1 MNPVGPVA
9 SATGPSR
16 APLDPHAIMGPYIIR
31 RILYMIVVLLFVIA
45 ITFLIFF
52 ILPTADPAALRAG
65 RSPTPE
71 TLKAIREQLGLNH
84 SVPEQFWLYVKG
96 LVLHFDF
103 GNSFINDQDVRG
115 LIFDRL
121 PNTLFLITGAAILWF
136 TFGVLIGTI
145 SAVKTGTFLDRAT
158 MTTALVAISAPV
170 YWLGLVALYLFATDI
185 GQFPI
190 LPGNGAYQDA
200 HGFFAKIPTLILP
213 WIVLASAFAAI
224 YARLTRSN
232 LIEVMSE
239 DYVRTARAK
248 GLTERR
254 VVIRHGLR
262 AAITPVVTILG
273 LDLGI
278 LVGGA
283 ILTESVFGI
292 PGVGRLAYDAIQR
305 GDLATIQGTTLFLAF
320 AVVFMNLLVDILYA
334 FLDPRVRY

>member
-1 MNPVGPVA
+1 
-9 SATGPSR
+9 
-16 APLDPHAIMGPYIIR
+16 MGPYIIR
-31 RILYMIVVLLFVIA
+31 RLLYMIVVLLFVIM

-52 ILPTADPAALRAG
+52 VLPTADPAALRAG

-71 TLKAIREQLGLNH
+71 TLAAIREQLGLDK
-84 SVPEQFWLYVKG
+84 SLPEQFWVYLKA

-103 GNSFINDQDVRG
+103 GNSFVNNVNVRS

-136 TFGVLIGTI
+136 FGGVLIGTI
-145 SAVKTGTFLDRAT
+145 SAVKRGTVMDRAA
-158 MTTALVAISAPV
+158 MGTALVAISAPV
-170 YWLGLVALYLFATDI
+170 YWFGLVSLYLFASDI
-185 GQFPI
+185 GQFPVF
-190 LPGNGAYQDA
+190 PGSGAYQNAD
-200 HGFFAKIPTLILP
+200 GFFAKIPTLILP
-213 WIVLASAFAAI
+213 WIVLAAAFAAV

-232 LIEVMSE
+232 LLEVMSE

-254 VVIRHGLR
+254 VVVRHGLR
-262 AAITPVVTILG
+262 AAITPVITVLG

-292 PGVGRLAYDAIQR
+292 PGIGRLSFDAIQR
-305 GDLATIQGTTLFLAF
+305 GDLVTVQGCTLFLAF
-320 AVVFMNLLVDILYA
+320 AVVFMNLVVDILYA

>member
-1 MNPVGPVA
+1 
-9 SATGPSR
+9 
-16 APLDPHAIMGPYIIR
+16 MGPFIIR
-31 RILYMIVVLLFVIA
+31 RLLYMIVVLLFVTA
-45 ITFLIFF
+45 ITFLIFY
-52 ILPTADPAALRAG
+52 ILPSADPAALRAG
-65 RSPTPE
+65 RAPSPE
-71 TLKAIREQLGLNH
+71 TLAAIRQQLGLDKP
-84 SVPEQFWLYVKG
+84 VPVQFWVYIKK

-103 GNSFINDQDVRG
+103 GNSFVNNANVRA

-121 PNTLFLITGAAILWF
+121 PNTLFLISGAALLWF
-136 TFGVLIGTI
+136 TGGVLIGTI
-145 SAVKTGTFLDRAT
+145 SAVKRGTLLDRAA
-158 MTTALVAISAPV
+158 MGTALVAISAPV
-170 YWLGLVALYLFATDI
+170 YWLGLVSLYLLASDI
-185 GQFPI
+185 GRFP
-190 LPGNGAYQDA
+190 LFPGSGAYQNA

-213 WIVLASAFAAI
+213 WIVLAAAFAAI

-232 LIEVMSE
+232 LLEVMSE

-254 VVIRHGLR
+254 VIVRHGLR
-262 AAITPVVTILG
+262 AAITPVVTVLG

-292 PGVGRLAYDAIQR
+292 PGIGRLSFDAIQR

-320 AVVFMNLLVDILYA
+320 AVVLMNLIVDILYA

>member
-1 MNPVGPVA
+1 
-9 SATGPSR
+9 
-16 APLDPHAIMGPYIIR
+16 MGPFIIR
-31 RILYMIVVLLFVIA
+31 RLLYMVVVLLFVTA
-45 ITFLIFF
+45 ITFLIFY

-71 TLKAIREQLGLNH
+71 TLAAIRQQLGLDK
-84 SVPEQFWLYVKG
+84 PLYEQFFIYIKK

-103 GNSFINDQDVRG
+103 GNSFVNNANVRS

-121 PNTLFLITGAAILWF
+121 PNTLFLISGAAVIWF
-136 TFGVLIGTI
+136 CGGVLIGTI
-145 SAVKTGTFLDRAT
+145 SAVKRGTILDRAA
-158 MTTALVAISAPV
+158 MGTALVAISAPV
-170 YWLGLVALYLFATDI
+170 YWLGLVSLYLFASDI
-185 GQFPI
+185 GRFPVF
-190 LPGNGAYQDA
+190 PGSGAYQDA

-213 WIVLASAFAAI
+213 WIVLAAAFSAI

-232 LIEVMSE
+232 LLEVMSE

-254 VVIRHGLR
+254 VIVRHGLR
-262 AAITPVVTILG
+262 AAITPVITVLG

-292 PGVGRLAYDAIQR
+292 PGVGRLSFDAIQR
-305 GDLATIQGTTLFLAF
+305 GDLATIQGTTLFLAL
-320 AVVFMNLLVDILYA
+320 AVVLMNLIVDILYA

>member
-1 MNPVGPVA
+1 
-9 SATGPSR
+9 
-16 APLDPHAIMGPYIIR
+16 MGPFIIR
-31 RILYMIVVLLFVIA
+31 RLLYMVVVLLFVTA
-45 ITFLIFF
+45 ITFLIFYV
-52 ILPTADPAALRAG
+52 LPTADPAALRAG

-71 TLKAIREQLGLNH
+71 TLAAIRDQLGLDKPL
-84 SVPEQFWLYVKG
+84 PEQFWLYVKG

-103 GNSFINDQDVRG
+103 GNSFVNNADVRG

-136 TFGVLIGTI
+136 TGGVLIGTI
-145 SAVKTGTFLDRAT
+145 SAVKRGTIMDRAA
-158 MTTALVAISAPV
+158 MGTALVAISAPV
-170 YWLGLVALYLFATDI
+170 YWLGLVSLYLFASDI

-190 LPGNGAYQDA
+190 FPGSGAYQNAD
-200 HGFFAKIPTLILP
+200 GFFAKIPTLILP
-213 WIVLASAFAAI
+213 WIVLAAAFSAV

-232 LIEVMSE
+232 LLEVMSE

-248 GLTERR
+248 GLNERR
-254 VVIRHGLR
+254 VVFRHGLR
-262 AAITPVVTILG
+262 AAITPVVTVLG

-292 PGVGRLAYDAIQR
+292 PGIGRLSFDAIQR

-320 AVVFMNLLVDILYA
+320 AVVLMNLIVDILYA

>member
-1 MNPVGPVA
+1 
-9 SATGPSR
+9 
-16 APLDPHAIMGPYIIR
+16 MGPFIIR
-31 RILYMIVVLLFVIA
+31 RLLYMVVVLLVVIA
-45 ITFLIFF
+45 ITFLIFY
-52 ILPTADPAALRAG
+52 ILPSADPAALRAG

-71 TLKAIREQLGLNH
+71 TLAAIRAQLGLDKP
-84 SVPEQFWLYVKG
+84 VPIQFWVYLKK

-103 GNSFINDQDVRG
+103 GNSFVNNANVRA
-115 LIFDRL
+115 LILDRL
-121 PNTLFLITGAAILWF
+121 PNTLFLISGAAILWF
-136 TFGVLIGTI
+136 TGGVLIGTI
-145 SAVKTGTFLDRAT
+145 SAIKRGTLLDRAA
-158 MTTALVAISAPV
+158 MGSALVAISAPV
-170 YWLGLVALYLFATDI
+170 YWFGLVALYLFASDI
-185 GQFPI
+185 GRFP
-190 LPGNGAYQDA
+190 LFPGAGAYQNA

-213 WIVLASAFAAI
+213 WIVLAAAFAAI

-232 LIEVMSE
+232 LLEVMSE

-254 VVIRHGLR
+254 VIVRHGLR
-262 AAITPVVTILG
+262 AAITPVITVLG

-292 PGVGRLAYDAIQR
+292 PGIGRLSFDAIQR

-320 AVVFMNLLVDILYA
+320 AVVLMNLIVDIFYA

>member
-1 MNPVGPVA
+1 
-9 SATGPSR
+9 
-16 APLDPHAIMGPYIIR
+16 MGPFILR
-31 RILYMIVVLLFVIA
+31 RLLYMVVVLLFVIA
-45 ITFLIFF
+45 ITFLIFY
-52 ILPTADPAALRAG
+52 ILPSADPAALRAG

-71 TLKAIREQLGLNH
+71 TLAAIRAQLGLDKP
-84 SVPEQFWLYVKG
+84 VPVQFWDYLKK

-103 GNSFINDQDVRG
+103 GNSFVNNANVRA
-115 LIFDRL
+115 LILDRL
-121 PNTLFLITGAAILWF
+121 PNTLFLISGAAILWF
-136 TFGVLIGTI
+136 TGGVLVGTI
-145 SAVKTGTFLDRAT
+145 SAVKRGTVLDRAS
-158 MTTALVAISAPV
+158 MGTALVAISAPV
-170 YWLGLVALYLFATDI
+170 YWFGLVALYLFASDI
-185 GQFPI
+185 GRFP
-190 LPGNGAYQDA
+190 LFPGAGAYQNA

-213 WIVLASAFAAI
+213 WIVLAAAFAAI

-232 LIEVMSE
+232 LLEVMSE

-254 VVIRHGLR
+254 VIVRHGLR
-262 AAITPVVTILG
+262 AAITPVVTVLG

-292 PGVGRLAYDAIQR
+292 PGIGRLSFDAIQR

-320 AVVFMNLLVDILYA
+320 AVVLMNLIVDIFYA

>member
-1 MNPVGPVA
+1 
-9 SATGPSR
+9 
-16 APLDPHAIMGPYIIR
+16 MGPFIIR
-31 RILYMIVVLLFVIA
+31 RLLYMVVVLLFVTA
-45 ITFLIFF
+45 ITFLIFYV
-52 ILPTADPAALRAG
+52 LPTADPAALRAG

-71 TLKAIREQLGLNH
+71 TLRAIREQLGLDKPL
-84 SVPEQFWLYVKG
+84 PEQFWLYIKA

-103 GNSFINDQDVRG
+103 GNSFVNNQDVRA

-121 PNTLFLITGAAILWF
+121 PNTLFLISGAAVLWF
-136 TFGVLIGTI
+136 TGGVLIGTI
-145 SAVKTGTFLDRAT
+145 SAVKRGTVLDRAA
-158 MTTALVAISAPV
+158 MGTALLAISAPV
-170 YWLGLVALYLFATDI
+170 YWLGLVSLYLFASDI
-185 GQFPI
+185 GKFPVF
-190 LPGNGAYQDA
+190 PGSGAYQNA

-213 WIVLASAFAAI
+213 WIVLAAAFSAI

-232 LIEVMSE
+232 LLEVMSE

-254 VVIRHGLR
+254 VVVRHGLR
-262 AAITPVVTILG
+262 AAITPVITVLG

-292 PGVGRLAYDAIQR
+292 PGIGRLSFDAIQR
-305 GDLATIQGTTLFLAF
+305 GDLVTIQGTTLFLAF
-320 AVVFMNLLVDILYA
+320 AVVLMNLIVDILYA

>member
-1 MNPVGPVA
+1 
-9 SATGPSR
+9 
-16 APLDPHAIMGPYIIR
+16 MGPYIIR
-31 RILYMIVVLLFVIA
+31 RLLYMIVVLLFVIA
-45 ITFLIFF
+45 ITFFIFF
-52 ILPTADPAALRAG
+52 ILPSADPAALRAG

-71 TLKAIREQLGLNH
+71 TLAAIREQLGLNH
-84 SVPEQFWLYVKG
+84 SVPVQFWLYVKN

-103 GNSFINDQDVRG
+103 GNSFVNNQDVRA

-121 PNTLFLITGAAILWF
+121 PNTLFLISGAAILWF
-136 TFGVLIGTI
+136 MGGVLIGTI
-145 SAVKTGTFLDRAT
+145 SAVKRGTVLDRAA
-158 MTTALVAISAPV
+158 MTTALIAISAPV
-170 YWLGLVALYLFATDI
+170 YWFGLVALYLFASDI
-185 GQFPI
+185 GRFPVF
-190 LPGNGAYQDA
+190 PGSGAYQNA

-232 LIEVMSE
+232 LLEVMSE

-254 VVIRHGLR
+254 VVVKHGLR
-262 AAITPVVTILG
+262 AAITPIVTILG

-292 PGVGRLAYDAIQR
+292 PGIGRLSFDAIQR
-305 GDLATIQGTTLFLAF
+305 GDLVTIQGCTLFLAF
-320 AVVFMNLLVDILYA
+320 AVVLMNLIVDILYA

>member
-1 MNPVGPVA
+1 M
-9 SATGPSR
+9 ATFI
-16 APLDPHAIMGPYIIR
+16 LR
-31 RILYMIVVLLFVIA
+31 RLFYMVVVLLFVIA
-45 ITFLIFF
+45 ITFLIFYV
-52 ILPTADPAALRAG
+52 LPSADPAALRAG

-71 TLKAIREQLGLNH
+71 TLAAIRAQLGLDKP
-84 SVPEQFWLYVKG
+84 VPEQFWLYLKR

-103 GNSFINDQDVRG
+103 GNSFVNNANVRA

-121 PNTLFLITGAAILWF
+121 PNTLFLISGAAVLWF
-136 TFGVLIGTI
+136 TGGVLIGTI
-145 SAVKTGTFLDRAT
+145 SAIKRGTILDRAA
-158 MTTALVAISAPV
+158 MGTALVAISAPV
-170 YWLGLVALYLFATDI
+170 YWLGLVSLYLFASDI
-185 GQFPI
+185 GQFPVF
-190 LPGNGAYQDA
+190 PGSGAYQNA

-213 WIVLASAFAAI
+213 WIVLAAAFAAI

-232 LIEVMSE
+232 LLEVMAE

-254 VVIRHGLR
+254 VIVRHGLR
-262 AAITPVVTILG
+262 AAITPVITVLG

-292 PGVGRLAYDAIQR
+292 PGIGRLSFDAIQR
-305 GDLATIQGTTLFLAF
+305 GDLATIQGTTLFLAL
-320 AVVFMNLLVDILYA
+320 AVVLMNLIVDVLYA

>member
-1 MNPVGPVA
+1 
-9 SATGPSR
+9 
-16 APLDPHAIMGPYIIR
+16 MGPYIIR
-31 RILYMIVVLLFVIA
+31 RLLYMVVVLLFVVA
-45 ITFLIFF
+45 ITFLIFYV
-52 ILPTADPAALRAG
+52 LPTADPAALRAG

-71 TLKAIREQLGLNH
+71 TLKAIREQLGLDK
-84 SVPEQFWLYVKG
+84 SLPEQFFLYIKN

-103 GNSFINDQDVRG
+103 GNSFVNNTDVRS

-121 PNTLFLITGAAILWF
+121 PNTLFLISGAAILWF
-136 TFGVLIGTI
+136 TGGVLIGTI
-145 SAVKTGTFLDRAT
+145 SAVKRGTLLDRAA

-170 YWLGLVALYLFATDI
+170 YWFGLVALYLFASDI
-185 GQFPI
+185 GRFPI
-190 LPGNGAYQDA
+190 FPGSGSYQNA

-213 WIVLASAFAAI
+213 WIVLAAAFAAI

-232 LIEVMSE
+232 LLEVMSE

-254 VVIRHGLR
+254 VIIRHGLR
-262 AAITPVVTILG
+262 AAITPVITVLG

-292 PGVGRLAYDAIQR
+292 PGIGRLSFDAIQR

-320 AVVFMNLLVDILYA
+320 AVVLMNLIVDILYA